1 MDTLYAHVHKWMAS
15 QFVWGES
22 DCMLVLADYL
32 VDLGYADIGDI
43 WRGTYDS
50 ALSCQRVSG
59 FLTDPVKPLREGA
72 ERIGLPATCDP
83 RRGDIGV
90 ITVCHKDG
98 KVKAVGAVCLGQNW
112 AIRSEHSVLVDKALQ
127 VLAAWRVDRA

>member
-1 MDTLYAHVHKWMAS
+1 MDTLYAHVHKWMATP
-15 QFVWGES
+15 FIWGES

-32 VDLGYADIGDI
+32 IDLGYADIGDK

-72 ERIGLPATCDP
+72 RRLNLTETDNPV
-83 RRGDIGV
+83 RGDIGV
-90 ITVCHKDG
+90 ITVRHKDG
-98 KVKAVGAVCLGQNW
+98 KIKAVGAVCLGRNW
-112 AIRSEHSVLVDKALQ
+112 AIKSEQSVLVDKPIQ
-127 VLAAWRVDRA
+127 ILAAWHA